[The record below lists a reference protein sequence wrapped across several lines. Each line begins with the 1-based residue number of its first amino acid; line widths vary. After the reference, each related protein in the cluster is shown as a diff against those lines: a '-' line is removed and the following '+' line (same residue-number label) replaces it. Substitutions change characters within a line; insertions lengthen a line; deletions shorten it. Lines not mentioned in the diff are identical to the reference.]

1 MMLYIIVILLS
12 ILNRNEAFAID
23 LILPSTPLPNGLM
36 GSESTSDKSEQ
47 INENALMAILSRVKD
62 RIEGIEQDLNK
73 EIDNRKRVRIKLQNL
88 TRKKRSAEGGDSKTH
103 PALIELNNKM
113 SEVASSIDQVMT
125 FLSSKVQKKK
135 NDGGESKDDAK
146 SNENMAKEEDVGS
159 GASPS

>member
-36 GSESTSDKSEQ
+36 GS
-47 INENALMAILSRVKD
+47 
-62 RIEGIEQDLNK
+62 
-73 EIDNRKRVRIKLQNL
+73 
-88 TRKKRSAEGGDSKTH
+88 
-103 PALIELNNKM
+103 
-113 SEVASSIDQVMT
+113 DQVMT

>member
-73 EIDNRKRVRIKLQNL
+73 EIDNRKRLQNL